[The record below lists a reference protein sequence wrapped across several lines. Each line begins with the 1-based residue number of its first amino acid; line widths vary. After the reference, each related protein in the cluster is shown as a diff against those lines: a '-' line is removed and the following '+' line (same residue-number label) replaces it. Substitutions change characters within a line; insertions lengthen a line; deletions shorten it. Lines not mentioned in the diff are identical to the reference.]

1 MSEELF
7 SRRDLRQ
14 LMVPLILQQLL
25 SLMVGLADAVM
36 VAGVGNAAVS
46 AVSLVDSV
54 TVLMNVVLT
63 ALATGGG
70 AVAGQYLGRKEP
82 ERAREA
88 GSLLM
93 LLLLGMS
100 AALTALLYVL
110 SGTVLGLLFGRAE
123 ETIRA
128 NCRTYYM
135 IVMASVPFLA
145 VSGGVTS
152 LFRIF
157 GDSRTPMLV
166 SLAVNA
172 VNIAGN
178 AVCIYGLGMGVEG
191 AAIPSVVSVAL
202 GTLVLLRLMA
212 RKGCAMPLRQLRN
225 APFTRPILDSIVYIG
240 LPSAVENGM
249 FQIGK
254 IALMSLVSTL
264 STAAITANAIG
275 NTVGNLRCFI
285 GMGVN
290 AGLTTVVSR
299 CAGAGEYGQARRYTM
314 RMLRLV
320 YLLQG
325 LSTVLLLLATPL
337 INAMYQVTGEAA
349 MLSTQINLT
358 HGIATILLWPIA
370 FIPNNAMAAAG
381 DARYA
386 MIVSA
391 LSMWIGRV
399 ALSYV
404 LIRVFGFSVLG
415 VWIAWGVDWIIRTA
429 FFVPRWRGTK
439 WQTKGVAAA

>member
-1 MSEELF
+1 MNEELF

-82 ERAREA
+82 DRAREA

-100 AALTALLYVL
+100 LALTGLLYL
-110 SGTVLGLLFGRAE
+110 FSDTVLGLLFGRAE
-123 ETIRA
+123 EAIRTD
-128 NCRTYYM
+128 CRTYYM

-145 VSGGVTS
+145 VSGGITS
-152 LFRIF
+152 LFRIY

-178 AVCIYGLGMGVEG
+178 AVCIYGLGMGVDG
-191 AAIPSVVSVAL
+191 AAIPSVISVAL
-202 GTLVLLRLMA
+202 GMLAMLRLMA
-212 RKGCAMPLRQLRN
+212 GRGFTMPLRQLRR
-225 APFTRPILDSIVYIG
+225 APFVRPILDGIVYIG

-264 STAAITANAIG
+264 STASITANAIG

-290 AGLTTVVSR
+290 AGLTTIVSR
-299 CAGAGEYGQARRYTM
+299 CAGAGEYEQARRYTH

-325 LSTVLLLLATPL
+325 VTTVLLLAATPL

-349 MLSTQINLT
+349 RLSVQINLAHSIGT
-358 HGIATILLWPIA
+358 LLLWPIA
-370 FIPNNAMAAAG
+370 FIPSSAMAAAG
-381 DARYA
+381 DSRYA
-386 MIVSA
+386 MFVSA
-391 LSMWIGRV
+391 GAMWIGRV
-399 ALSYV
+399 GLSYL
-404 LIRVFGFSVLG
+404 LIRGFGFSVLS
-415 VWIAWGVDWIIRTA
+415 VWIAWSVDWVIRTA

-439 WQTKGVAAA
+439 WQTKGVASA